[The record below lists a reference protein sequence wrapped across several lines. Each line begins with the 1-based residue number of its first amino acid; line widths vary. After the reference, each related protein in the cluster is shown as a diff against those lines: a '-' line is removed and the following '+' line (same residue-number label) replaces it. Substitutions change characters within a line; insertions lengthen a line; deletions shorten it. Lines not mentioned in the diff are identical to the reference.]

1 MESRDEIKVSLM
13 TKRNQMKGKITRT
26 TGFQDFKDRVFD
38 LTRDKLSYYEGNLSK
53 RGKLKGEILLS
64 SVKVAEKVV
73 DGSLPK
79 DNCFQ
84 VCYED
89 SLNLYI
95 MANDAKEQE
104 EWVSLM
110 QEACKNNRGLLPMF
124 HCGVWQGSRWSCC
137 EQVDKNAPGCK
148 QAFSQ
153 RSPADM
159 TNGKSTTNNGPP
171 TPRNITKMPLPPP
184 PVPAH
189 AKRELPAPPPAKV
202 VVAVYDYDPSQPGD
216 LQLKKGEEYTITDD
230 SRTHW
235 WKALNR
241 EGTQGFIP
249 SSYVQEKT
257 EKGLIGEGW
266 YCKDM
271 SRRRAGALLKSE
283 DKEGCSLVRDSTASP
298 GTLTVSVL
306 CKTPQTTVRHYH
318 IKQNPRDSK
327 YFLSEKYT
335 FPTIPEL
342 IHYHQHNGG
351 GLVTRLRSPPAALTG
366 YAPVTLGFSQDK
378 WEIQSTELTLMKPLG
393 SGQFGVVRLGKLQG
407 RTLVAVKTMREGSM
421 CEDDFIQEAK
431 TMTKL
436 QHPNQVQLYGV
447 SFKDRPI
454 QIVTEYM
461 CNGNLSSYLRSKG
474 RELADDRS
482 PLVDMCHQ
490 VCCGM
495 EYLERNKFIHRD
507 LAARNCLVGEHN
519 IVKVSDFG
527 LARYVLDDEY
537 TSSTG
542 SKFPIKWASPEVLEF
557 SRFSSKSDIW
567 AFGILMW
574 EVFTLGKTP
583 YPNLNTTDVVRQVT
597 HGKHL
602 DRPQRCPHA
611 VYRIMKQ
618 CWEKDPLR
626 RPTFKEVQ
634 VQIEDI
640 QEKDYC
646 E

>member
-1 MESRDEIKVSLM
+1 MESKDEIKVSLM
-13 TKRNQMKGKITRT
+13 TKRNLGKGKISIP
-26 TGFQDFKDRVFD
+26 DYKDRVFV
-38 LTRDKLSYYEGNLSK
+38 LTKEKLSYYEGNLSK
-53 RGKLKGEILLS
+53 RGKLKGEIPLPA
-64 SVKVAEKVV
+64 VKVIEKVD
-73 DGSLPK
+73 DGLLPK

-95 MANDAKEQE
+95 MASDTREQE

-110 QEACKNNRGLLPMF
+110 QEACKNNKGLLPMF
-124 HCGVWQGSRWSCC
+124 HCGIWQSGQWSCC
-137 EQVDKNAPGCK
+137 RQVDKMAPGCK

-153 RSPADM
+153 RSPAD
-159 TNGKSTTNNGPP
+159 TQNGSSTAQNQLPDKLKN
-171 TPRNITKMPLPPP
+171 RRLPPP
-184 PVPAH
+184 PVPDH
-189 AKRELPAPPPAKV
+189 AKRQLPAPPPAAKV
-202 VVAVYDYDPSQPGD
+202 VVAVYEYEPSQPGD

-241 EGTQGFIP
+241 EGVQGFIP
-249 SSYVQEKT
+249 SNYVQEKT

-271 SRRRAGALLKSE
+271 SRQRAEALLKQE
-283 DKEGCSLVRDSTASP
+283 DREGCFLVRDSTASP
-298 GTLTVSVL
+298 GTLTVTVL

-342 IHYHQHNGG
+342 INYHQHNGG
-351 GLVTRLRSPPAALTG
+351 GLVTRLRLPPAALTG
-366 YAPVTLGFSQDK
+366 YAPATLGFSQDK
-378 WEIQSTELTLMKPLG
+378 WEISSTELTLMKPLG
-393 SGQFGVVRLGKLQG
+393 SGQFGVVRLGKFQG
-407 RTLVAVKTMREGSM
+407 RMLVAVKTMREGSM

-436 QHPNQVQLYGV
+436 QHPNLVQLYGV
-447 SFKDRPI
+447 CFKERPI

-461 CNGNLSSYLRSKG
+461 CNGNLSSYLRTKG
-474 RELADDRS
+474 RELAEDRS
-482 PLVDMCHQ
+482 PLIDMCHQ

-527 LARYVLDDEY
+527 LSRYVLDDEY

-618 CWEKDPLR
+618 TWEKDPMR
-626 RPTFKEVQ
+626 RPSFKELQ